1 MAPISLSTA
10 GASFFD
16 RPESPALLERE
27 ILPSYIPRCRWFGG
41 KARQPKHFTIG
52 ELLPLGP
59 ADARLVLVQID
70 YADGLAETYQL
81 PLQIAPAASTEHPIA
96 AFNDGTVLRDA
107 LHDEAFRAA
116 LLSLIARA
124 SSQAGAHGNLRGH
137 FGHALPPAAA
147 EGLPSKVLAVEQS
160 NSSLNYDDQLF
171 VKLFRKL
178 EDGLNP
184 DVEITRFL
192 SDQCGFTHV
201 PPFAGAI
208 SYTREGREPQILAL
222 AVGLVKNDGD
232 AWTQALAA
240 VGQYL
245 ALVRDLEEMPQ
256 TQAPQGLLS
265 TLDDSEALRKLAG
278 PFADRV
284 ARLGQRTAETHLALA
299 SEPHDPAFAPE
310 PFTGED
316 QRALSQAVA
325 ESARKMF
332 TLLRERATS
341 DPVVSEILASEKEV
355 LALASRIGAR
365 EVHTAKI
372 RTHGDYH
379 LGQVLST
386 GDDFILLDFEG
397 EPQRS
402 LAERKDKRSPLRDV
416 AGMLRS
422 FHYAAHS
429 GLNEFAA
436 HRDTLTPWA
445 EAWSSLMART
455 FLRAWLET
463 AAGAVF
469 LPPDRDDVAL
479 LLHAFLLEKAI
490 YEVGYELNN
499 RPTWLHIPLRG
510 ILQILAS
517 EE

>member
-10 GASFFD
+10 GAGFFE
-16 RPESPALLERE
+16 RPESRALLERE
-27 ILPSYIPRCRWFGG
+27 ILPAYIPRCRWFGG
-41 KARQPKHFTIG
+41 KAREAQSFTV
-52 ELLPLGP
+52 EEMLPLGP
-59 ADARLVLVQID
+59 AEARLALVQVD
-70 YADGLAETYQL
+70 YAEGPAETYQL
-81 PLQIAPAASTEHPIA
+81 PLQIAPAASSENAIV
-96 AFNDGTVLRDA
+96 AFKDETILRDA
-107 LHDEAFRAA
+107 LHDETFRAA
-116 LLSLIARA
+116 LLALITKGN
-124 SSQAGAHGNLRGH
+124 SEEGAHGTIRGH
-137 FGHALPPAAA
+137 YGHALPPAAA
-147 EGLPSKVLAVEQS
+147 QGLPSKVLAVEQS

-192 SDQCGFTHV
+192 SDHRGFTHV

-208 SYTREGREPQILAL
+208 SYNRPGREPQILAL
-222 AVGLVKNDGD
+222 ALGLVQNEGD

-240 VGQYL
+240 IGQYL

-256 TQAPQGLLS
+256 AEAPQGLLS

-278 PFADRV
+278 PFTDRV
-284 ARLGQRTAETHLALA
+284 ARLGLRTAETHLALA
-299 SEPHDPAFAPE
+299 TEPSDPAFAPE

-316 QRALSQAVA
+316 QRALGQAVTD
-325 ESARKMF
+325 SAQKMF
-332 TLLRERATS
+332 TLLRQRPGG
-341 DPVVSEILASEKEV
+341 DPIVAELLGAEKKV
-355 LALASRIGAR
+355 LALAARIGAR

-386 GDDFILLDFEG
+386 GDDFVLLDFEG

-402 LAERKDKRSPLRDV
+402 LAERKQKRSPLRDV

-463 AAGAVF
+463 AAGSVF
-469 LPPDRDDVAL
+469 LPPDRDEVAL

-499 RPTWLHIPLRG
+499 RPTWLHIPVRG